1 MVKIII
7 RTTDNKFLKSVEGD
21 VWVDDK
27 KDAFEMT
34 HRESLAAIEALLNT
48 YEEKQLKLIYN
59 FSKHKPI
66 SDEERK
72 EFSDY
77 IKGKK

>member
-1 MVKIII
+1 MVKIIK

-34 HRESLAAIEALLNT
+34 HRESLVAKEALLNT
-48 YEEKQLKLIYN
+48 YAEEQLLEIYN
-59 FSKHKPI
+59 FRKDKPI

-77 IKGKK
+77 IKGIK